1 MFGQRHCKT
10 ALQDISK
17 LEENTDL
24 MSKPQDGFVS
34 RFLNRPISRRITSVL
49 LKFPIHPSTWTISI
63 CVLPLIASVFLV
75 RGDYV
80 SIVIGAAIFQVFSI
94 LDGCDGEIARAKNLE
109 SKLGE
114 RLDYFCDFVA
124 SLLYVLTLGLGL
136 HRSSE
141 GIVCAVLITA
151 NELFLRVGKSKMAVA
166 SSALHESF
174 YARHRAM
181 IGHSGLLNLG
191 ERFVWWLFQLTK
203 RDMAILVFLLLA
215 LLGLADWILHL
226 WAIVAGVSLI
236 LSAIA
241 VIRAGNGRWRNCNA
255 RADDRNR
262 PQAPSSAVM
271 SHLRSARFA
280 SVWPSVS
287 LHVAAFAGCPR
298 PATSF
303 RQYLWH
309 GLYCHGPSTELHQR
323 GCNHS
328 GRCRT
333 SLVRDSRRFRVGK
346 QTARYQ
352 WHRNRA
358 VFSRYR

>member
-1 MFGQRHCKT
+1 MLDFPLLVISTCYECSGNHIAKRRRKT
-10 ALQDISK
+10 YRSSK
-17 LEENTDL
+17 RRLTL

-49 LKFPIHPSTWTISI
+49 LKFPIHPSTWTMSI
-63 CVLPLIASVFLV
+63 CILPLIASVFLV

-114 RLDYFCDFVA
+114 RLDYFCDFIA

-141 GIVCAVLITA
+141 GIVCAVLITV
-151 NELFLRVGKSKMAVA
+151 NELVLRAGKSRISVA
-166 SSALHESF
+166 SSTFHESF
-174 YARHRAM
+174 YARHRTM

-215 LLGLADWILHL
+215 LLGLADWILNL
-226 WAIVAGVSLI
+226 WTIVAGASLI

-241 VIRAGNGRWRNCNA
+241 VTRAGNGGGDIVTRE
-255 RADDRNR
+255 
-262 PQAPSSAVM
+262 P
-271 SHLRSARFA
+271 RS
-280 SVWPSVS
+280 
-287 LHVAAFAGCPR
+287 
-298 PATSF
+298 
-303 RQYLWH
+303 
-309 GLYCHGPSTELHQR
+309 
-323 GCNHS
+323 
-328 GRCRT
+328 
-333 SLVRDSRRFRVGK
+333 
-346 QTARYQ
+346 
-352 WHRNRA
+352 
-358 VFSRYR
+358 